1 MNLCSWYMF
10 SEINTTHHLDVTGRS
25 KANVYG
31 RRITESVDSNPTK
44 GMDVR
49 LLWSLCDVR

>member
-31 RRITESVDSNPTK
+31 RCITESVDSNPTK

-49 LLWSLCDVR
+49 LLWSLCEVR